1 MIFRLFLFIYFPMAV
16 PKKKKSSSATKRQ
29 RNAYVIT
36 QIKKLVKKADAVLRQ
51 RKNKEALEKQDTSYA
66 SEGKTVI
73 AA

>member
-1 MIFRLFLFIYFPMAV
+1 MAV

-29 RNAYVIT
+29 RFAYVT
-36 QIKKLVKKADAVLRQ
+36 SQVKKLLKKADAVLRH
-51 RKNKEALEKQDTSYA
+51 RRNKEALEKETVKPT